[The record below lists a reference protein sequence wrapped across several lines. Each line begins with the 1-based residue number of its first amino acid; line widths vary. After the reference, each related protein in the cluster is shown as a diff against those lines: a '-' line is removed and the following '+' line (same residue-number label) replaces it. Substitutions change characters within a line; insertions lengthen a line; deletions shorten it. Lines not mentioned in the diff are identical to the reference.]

1 VRAVF
6 REIAPSQAQECRCPA
21 KYLRHT
27 QWFSLWVLRLASAYF
42 VSPARRVFVNGVW
55 GYQSG
60 MSALTLLGDLQTLFR
75 YHLREPLS
83 DFPRPEQR
91 NAFHSEP
98 LLGDP
103 HQLLERNFAG
113 IAKEL
118 DQTRRFP
125 QASPAG
131 FEPSPKA

>member
-1 VRAVF
+1 
-6 REIAPSQAQECRCPA
+6 
-21 KYLRHT
+21 
-27 QWFSLWVLRLASAYF
+27 
-42 VSPARRVFVNGVW
+42 
-55 GYQSG
+55 

-118 DQTRRFP
+118 DQTRRFL
-125 QASPAG
+125 QASLITPSWNSVVG
-131 FEPSPKA
+131 FLTDWEGLRRLAA

>member
-1 VRAVF
+1 MPVSGEIFAPYAMVFPVGSSLGFGVF
-6 REIAPSQAQECRCPA
+6 R
-21 KYLRHT
+21 
-27 QWFSLWVLRLASAYF
+27 
-42 VSPARRVFVNGVW
+42 VSPRRVFVNGVW